1 MINMQRALPFFL
13 LFFSIQ
19 AYSQQTDKSDHYTPA
34 HKRAPFIQAVIKDSI
49 SVIANEKYGKAS
61 RFKKAFLGEN
71 YRREWAAM
79 TTLPVL
85 QLSTLYGGL
94 SPLKQGGGMQSVS
107 LRLADASGREWAL
120 RSVNKRTESLIPEE
134 LHGTFVQDVL
144 DDATSAQHPYSAL
157 MIPALANAVNV
168 PHAHPVIG
176 FVLPDTIL
184 GEYAPLFEHTIALL
198 EEREPLG
205 DSDNS
210 PKAVRK
216 LQEDNDDQFKPKAYL
231 RARMLDV
238 LVSDWDRHED
248 QWRWYNENQGTD
260 EKDKDYMPIPRDR
273 DQALRVTQGFLMKD
287 IYQRFVNP
295 VMQGFT
301 TGIPDIRYSLF
312 KSRFLNAHPS
322 NQLSHKEWTKEVDQ
336 FVARL
341 TDSVLWQSVASL
353 PQSSI
358 DIRGR
363 KIFQTLQSRRNALP
377 TAMENYYRF
386 INNIV
391 DIHLSDKNEKVTIT
405 SNKDK
410 GLKVKVSK
418 INKDGKVT
426 KALMNKTYDAS
437 LTKEIRLYLG
447 QGNDSVLID
456 HINSPI
462 KLRLIGDSMAKTYV
476 INNSNI
482 KIKLY
487 ENTANSTFLGD
498 SKRVRVYR
506 GKDSMNTQFVPV
518 NLYNSW
524 LPLVTAGYNADDGFS
539 LGLGAAYTHQRGF
552 RKSPFTYRQQITVAA
567 AFRTGAY
574 KIHYRGEWEDAVGQ
588 ADFIIDA
595 LAKAPDN
602 TQNFFGVGNN
612 SLFLKDQYGARYYR
626 SRFNIFNINP
636 QLRWQPSSALN
647 YAIGPHIQFYHLDPT
662 ENHDRFI
669 LNPQALHSYD
679 SLSIDKDKVFVGINA
694 FLTQD
699 TRNRKINPS
708 KGFFIKAAFNSYV
721 GINKYSGNSA
731 QLSAEMAA
739 YFSAFEEHII
749 FANRVGGGTVVGNP
763 TFYQYLFLGSHDN
776 LRGYRQYRFA
786 GQQMAYNNLEARVKI
801 HDITSYVLPGELGIM
816 GMYDVGKV
824 WARDYN
830 SPTLH
835 QGVGGG
841 IYYIVANALPLHFV
855 MAKSKEGWYPYFS
868 TGFRF

>member
-1 MINMQRALPFFL
+1 MQKVVPFFL
-13 LFFSIQ
+13 IFLASH
-19 AYSQQTDKSDHYTPA
+19 AYSQQKHTQSPA
-34 HKRAPFIQAVIKDSI
+34 HQGKSFAQTVIKDSLSI
-49 SVIANEKYGKAS
+49 VANAKYGKAS
-61 RFKKAFLGEN
+61 KFKKFFLGEN
-71 YRREWAAM
+71 YRKEWAAE
-79 TTLPVL
+79 TTLPLL

-94 SPLKQGGGMQSVS
+94 HPVKQGGGMQSVS
-107 LRLADASGREWAL
+107 LRLTDSIGREWAL

-168 PHAHPVIG
+168 PHAHPIIG
-176 FVLPDTIL
+176 VVAQDSIL
-184 GEYAPLFEHTIALL
+184 GEYAPLFEHTVALL

-216 LQEDNDDQFKPKAYL
+216 LQEDNDDNFKAKAYL

-248 QWRWYNENQGTD
+248 QWRWYNENQDSTD
-260 EKDKDYMPIPRDR
+260 HDKDYIPIPRDR

-287 IYQRFVNP
+287 IYQQFVNP

-301 TGIPDIRYSLF
+301 TGIPNIRYSLF

-322 NQLSHKEWTKEVDQ
+322 NQLSHKEWTKEVKQ

-341 TDSVLWQSVASL
+341 TDSVLWESVRSL

-358 DIRGR
+358 AIRGEQ
-363 KIFQTLQSRRNALP
+363 IFKTLQSRRDALP
-377 TAMENYYRF
+377 SAMEEYYNF

-391 DIHLSDKNEKVTIT
+391 DIHLSDKNEKVEIHSTE
-405 SNKDK
+405 NKN
-410 GLKVKVSK
+410 LKVKVSK

-426 KALMNKTYDAS
+426 KALMDKTYKER

-447 QGNDSVLID
+447 EGKDSVVID
-456 HINSPI
+456 NANSPI
-462 KLRLIGDSMAKTYV
+462 KLRIIGDSTPKTYV
-476 INNSNI
+476 INESKS
-482 KIKLY
+482 KIQLY
-487 ENTANSTFLGD
+487 ENTKNSTLLGEKNKIKLHYAQD
-498 SKRVRVYR
+498 ST
-506 GKDSMNTQFVPV
+506 NTQFVPV
-518 NLYNSW
+518 NLYNTW

-552 RKSPFTYRQQITVAA
+552 RKNPFTYKQQLTVAT

-574 KIHYRGEWEDAVGQ
+574 KIHYRGEWIAVVGDADLVV
-588 ADFIIDA
+588 DA

-612 SLFLKDQYGARYYR
+612 SLFLKEQYGAKYYR

-636 QLRWQPSSALN
+636 QLRWKPSSTLSFAV
-647 YAIGPHIQFYHLDPT
+647 GPHIQFYHLDPI
-662 ENHDRFI
+662 ENEDRFI
-669 LNPQALHSYD
+669 LNPKALHSYD
-679 SLSIDKDKVFVGINA
+679 SLSITKDKTFAGINA

-699 TRNRKINPS
+699 SRNRKINPS
-708 KGFFIKAAFNSYV
+708 KGLYIEAALNSYF
-721 GINKYSGNSA
+721 GLNPYSKNSA
-731 QLSAEMAA
+731 QLSAAITG
-739 YFSAFEEHII
+739 YFSAFNEGII
-749 FANRVGGGTVVGNP
+749 FANRTGGGIVVGNP
-763 TFYQYLFLGSHDN
+763 TFYQYLFLGGHEN
-776 LRGYRQYRFA
+776 LRGFRQYRFA
-786 GQQMAYNNLEARVKI
+786 GQQMLYNNLEARVKVL
-801 HDITSYVLPGELGIM
+801 DVKSYVLPGEFGLM
-816 GMYDVGKV
+816 TMYDIGKV
-824 WARDYN
+824 WAKGYN
-830 SPTLH
+830 SDKFH

-855 MAKSKEGWYPYFS
+855 MTKSNEGWYPYFS

>member
-1 MINMQRALPFFL
+1 MQKVVPFFL
-13 LFFSIQ
+13 IFLASH
-19 AYSQQTDKSDHYTPA
+19 AYSQQKHTQSPA
-34 HKRAPFIQAVIKDSI
+34 HQGKSFAQTVIKDSVSI
-49 SVIANEKYGKAS
+49 VANAKYGKAS
-61 RFKKAFLGEN
+61 KFKKFFLGEN
-71 YRREWAAM
+71 YRKEWAAE
-79 TTLPVL
+79 TTLPLL

-94 SPLKQGGGMQSVS
+94 HPVKQGGGMQSVS
-107 LRLADASGREWAL
+107 LRLTDSIGREWAL

-168 PHAHPVIG
+168 THAHPIIG
-176 FVLPDTIL
+176 VVAQDSIL
-184 GEYAPLFEHTIALL
+184 GEYAPLFEHTVALL

-216 LQEDNDDQFKPKAYL
+216 LQEDNDDNFKAKAYL

-248 QWRWYNENQGTD
+248 QWRWYNENQDSTD
-260 EKDKDYMPIPRDR
+260 HDKDYIPIPRDR

-287 IYQRFVNP
+287 IYQQFVNP

-301 TGIPDIRYSLF
+301 TGIPNIRYSLF

-322 NQLSHKEWTKEVDQ
+322 NQLSHKEWTKEVKQ

-341 TDSVLWQSVASL
+341 TDSVLWESVRSL

-358 DIRGR
+358 AIRGEQ
-363 KIFQTLQSRRNALP
+363 IFKTLQSRRDALP
-377 TAMENYYRF
+377 SAMEEYYNF

-391 DIHLSDKNEKVTIT
+391 DIHLSDKNEKVEIQSTE
-405 SNKDK
+405 NKN
-410 GLKVKVSK
+410 LKVKVSK

-426 KALMNKTYDAS
+426 KALMYKTYKNR

-447 QGNDSVLID
+447 EGKDSVVID
-456 HINSPI
+456 NANSPI
-462 KLRLIGDSMAKTYV
+462 KLRIIGDSTPKTYV
-476 INNSNI
+476 INESKS
-482 KIKLY
+482 KIQLY
-487 ENTANSTFLGD
+487 ENTKNSTLLGEKNKIKLHYAQD
-498 SKRVRVYR
+498 ST
-506 GKDSMNTQFVPV
+506 NTQFVPV
-518 NLYNSW
+518 NLYNTW

-552 RKSPFTYRQQITVAA
+552 RKNPFTYKQQLTVAT

-574 KIHYRGEWEDAVGQ
+574 KIHYRGEWIAVVGDADLVV
-588 ADFIIDA
+588 DA

-612 SLFLKDQYGARYYR
+612 SLFLKEQYGAKYYR

-636 QLRWQPSSALN
+636 QLRWKPSSTLSFAV
-647 YAIGPHIQFYHLDPT
+647 GPHIQFYHLDPI
-662 ENHDRFI
+662 ENEDRFI

-679 SLSIDKDKVFVGINA
+679 SLSITKDKTFAGINA

-699 TRNRKINPS
+699 SHNRKINPS
-708 KGFFIKAAFNSYV
+708 KGLYIEAALNSYF
-721 GINKYSGNSA
+721 GLNPYSKNSA
-731 QLSAEMAA
+731 QLSAAITG
-739 YFSAFEEHII
+739 YFSAFNEGII
-749 FANRVGGGTVVGNP
+749 FANRTGGGIVVGNP
-763 TFYQYLFLGSHDN
+763 AFYQYLFLGGHEN
-776 LRGYRQYRFA
+776 LRGFRQYRFA
-786 GQQMAYNNLEARVKI
+786 GQQMLYNNLEARVKVL
-801 HDITSYVLPGELGIM
+801 DVKSYVLPGEFGLM
-816 GMYDVGKV
+816 TMYDIGKV
-824 WARDYN
+824 WAKGYN
-830 SPTLH
+830 SDKFH

-855 MAKSKEGWYPYFS
+855 MTKSNEGWYPYFS

>member
-1 MINMQRALPFFL
+1 MQKVVPFFL
-13 LFFSIQ
+13 IFLASH
-19 AYSQQTDKSDHYTPA
+19 AYSQQKHTQSPA
-34 HKRAPFIQAVIKDSI
+34 HQGKSFAQTVIKDSVSI
-49 SVIANEKYGKAS
+49 VANAKYGKAS
-61 RFKKAFLGEN
+61 KFKKFFLGEN
-71 YRREWAAM
+71 YRKEWAAE
-79 TTLPVL
+79 TTLPLL

-94 SPLKQGGGMQSVS
+94 HPVKQGGGMQSVS
-107 LRLADASGREWAL
+107 LRLTDSIGREWAL

-168 PHAHPVIG
+168 PHAHPIIG
-176 FVLPDTIL
+176 VVAQDSIL
-184 GEYAPLFEHTIALL
+184 GEYAPLFEHTVALL

-216 LQEDNDDQFKPKAYL
+216 LQEDNDDNFKAKAYL

-248 QWRWYNENQGTD
+248 QWRWYNENQDSTD
-260 EKDKDYMPIPRDR
+260 HDKDYIPIPRDR

-287 IYQRFVNP
+287 IYQQFVNP

-301 TGIPDIRYSLF
+301 TGIPNIRYSLF

-322 NQLSHKEWTKEVDQ
+322 NQLSHKEWTKEVKQ

-341 TDSVLWQSVASL
+341 TDSVLWESVRSL

-358 DIRGR
+358 AIRGEQ
-363 KIFQTLQSRRNALP
+363 IFKTLQSRRDALP
-377 TAMENYYRF
+377 SAMEEYYNF

-391 DIHLSDKNEKVTIT
+391 DIHLSDKNEKVEIHSTE
-405 SNKDK
+405 NKN
-410 GLKVKVSK
+410 LKVKVSK

-426 KALMNKTYDAS
+426 KALMDKTYKER

-447 QGNDSVLID
+447 EGKDSVVID
-456 HINSPI
+456 NANSPI
-462 KLRLIGDSMAKTYV
+462 KLRIIGDSTPKTYV
-476 INNSNI
+476 INESKS
-482 KIKLY
+482 KIQLY
-487 ENTANSTFLGD
+487 ENTKNSTLLGEKNKIKLHYAQD
-498 SKRVRVYR
+498 ST
-506 GKDSMNTQFVPV
+506 NTQFVPV
-518 NLYNSW
+518 NLYNTW

-552 RKSPFTYRQQITVAA
+552 RKNPFTYKQQLTVAT

-574 KIHYRGEWEDAVGQ
+574 KIHYRGEWIAVVGDADLVV
-588 ADFIIDA
+588 DA

-612 SLFLKDQYGARYYR
+612 SLFLKEQYGAKYYR

-636 QLRWQPSSALN
+636 QLRWKPSSTLSFAV
-647 YAIGPHIQFYHLDPT
+647 GPHIQFYHLDPI
-662 ENHDRFI
+662 ENEDRFI
-669 LNPQALHSYD
+669 LNPKALHSYD
-679 SLSIDKDKVFVGINA
+679 SLSITKDKTFAGINA

-699 TRNRKINPS
+699 SRNRKINPS
-708 KGFFIKAAFNSYV
+708 KGLYIEAALNSYF
-721 GINKYSGNSA
+721 GLNPYSKKSA
-731 QLSAEMAA
+731 QLSAAITG
-739 YFSAFEEHII
+739 YLSAFNEGII
-749 FANRVGGGTVVGNP
+749 FANRTGGGIVVGNP
-763 TFYQYLFLGSHDN
+763 TFYQYLFLGGHEN
-776 LRGYRQYRFA
+776 LRGFRQYRFA
-786 GQQMAYNNLEARVKI
+786 GQQMLYNNLEARVKVL
-801 HDITSYVLPGELGIM
+801 DVKSYVLPGEFGLM
-816 GMYDVGKV
+816 TMYDIGKV
-824 WARDYN
+824 WAKGYN
-830 SPTLH
+830 SDKFH

-855 MAKSKEGWYPYFS
+855 MTKSNEGWYPYFS